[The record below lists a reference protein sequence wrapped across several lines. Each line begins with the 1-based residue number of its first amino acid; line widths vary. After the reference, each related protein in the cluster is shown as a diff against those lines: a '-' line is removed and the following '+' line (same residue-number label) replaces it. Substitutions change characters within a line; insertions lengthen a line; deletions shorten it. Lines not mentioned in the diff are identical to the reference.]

1 MNNEERHNLSKS
13 QMVEEIPLACSDELA
28 AVELL
33 EALRWGKNPTCVHCG
48 SASVYKMTDVET
60 GNRNKRYLWRCH
72 DCHKQYTVRIGTVY
86 EESRLDLRHWC
97 YAFWRASTSKKGVA
111 ALEIMRHCQISYKS
125 ALFLMNRIRFAMA
138 PDQETTPKLKGV
150 VECEETFVGRKPR
163 HGARYIPGPPKT
175 KAIVFAAVQRHGNI
189 RRRVIADVSAKTLKG
204 AIHEVVDRN
213 SRIYTDDFASYSGIG
228 DCFYGGHQTVN
239 HSQREYARGDNSHEH
254 SGVILRID

>member
-86 EESRLDLRHWC
+86 EEISSRTSPLVLHIL
-97 YAFWRASTSKKGVA
+97 AS
-111 ALEIMRHCQISYKS
+111 SYFQK
-125 ALFLMNRIRFAMA
+125 RRF
-138 PDQETTPKLKGV
+138 
-150 VECEETFVGRKPR
+150 
-163 HGARYIPGPPKT
+163 GP
-175 KAIVFAAVQRHGNI
+175 
-189 RRRVIADVSAKTLKG
+189 
-204 AIHEVVDRN
+204 
-213 SRIYTDDFASYSGIG
+213 
-228 DCFYGGHQTVN
+228 
-239 HSQREYARGDNSHEH
+239 
-254 SGVILRID
+254 